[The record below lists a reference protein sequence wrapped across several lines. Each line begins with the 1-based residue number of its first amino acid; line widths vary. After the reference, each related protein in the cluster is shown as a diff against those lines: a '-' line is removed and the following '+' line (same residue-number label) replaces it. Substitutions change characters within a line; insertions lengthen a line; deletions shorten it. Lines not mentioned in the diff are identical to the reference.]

1 MTSSSSTTHHL
12 FDRPDLLDNQTR
24 LILYSDT
31 KPKRL
36 IRSATRSAGIT
47 GARDRS
53 DSVASASVID
63 EIDDDLLD
71 ENADIN
77 NDEDSPKRQ
86 TSIIPNDI
94 NYDTDIEQE
103 QEPTK
108 DYSTKG
114 LYLDQCRRHGVI
126 PSTHFLR
133 HIDNETLTVRYCG
146 LKPVNIKV
154 MVPSLKI
161 NTIVTKLD
169 LRDNGL
175 ESRGA
180 VYIAQLIKDNEYITE
195 LNLANNDIGLQGMS
209 RKKIR
214 RNTFSFDY
222 KSFDL

>member
-24 LILYSDT
+24 LILSADT

-114 LYLDQCRRHGVI
+114 LYLEQCRRHGVI

-209 RKKIR
+209 RKK
-214 RNTFSFDY
+214 NT
-222 KSFDL
+222 

>member
-24 LILYSDT
+24 LILSADT

-53 DSVASASVID
+53 DSVASASVIE

-77 NDEDSPKRQ
+77 NDEDPPKRQ

-209 RKKIR
+209 RKK
-214 RNTFSFDY
+214 NT
-222 KSFDL
+222 

>member
-24 LILYSDT
+24 LILSADT

-209 RKKIR
+209 RKK
-214 RNTFSFDY
+214 NT
-222 KSFDL
+222 